1 MTYAG
6 MLMIY
11 FFKIYYREIRFSGE
25 ELGGCEMYEQ
35 THMSSS
41 TLRYLY
47 ERGAYKIDSWISYM
61 AVTVNYPKQI
71 VFHTYSLYNIS

>member
-35 THMSSS
+35 THM
-41 TLRYLY
+41 
-47 ERGAYKIDSWISYM
+47 M
-61 AVTVNYPKQI
+61 
-71 VFHTYSLYNIS
+71 SLNPEILIRKGSV